1 MGLID
6 DLKKW
11 AHPYEDED
19 EEYEDDFAELGSRDT
34 GAFADERPSRRERD
48 RDEDRRNKVVNIH
61 ATTQL
66 KVVLV
71 KPERFE
77 NASEIADHLKEKR
90 TVVINLESTNKDI
103 ARRLIDFLSGVAYA
117 GEGKIK
123 KVAANTYIIT
133 PYHVDIMG
141 DLIDELENN
150 GLYLEET
157 EGCTM
162 LTPQEVSN
170 HAFAK
175 AVMGGYNMAMVD
187 EFLDELTDDYTSLYK
202 ENAALKAKMKVLVDK
217 VEEYRSTEDAM
228 RAALLTAQKMA
239 DSMVA
244 EAEEKKKSLLE
255 NAESE
260 ANRKIG
266 ALRDEVAQEER
277 RLTAAK
283 AETADFLARV
293 RELYE
298 REMKLL
304 EELPEAD
311 LAPAAPL
318 ELAKPAAD
326 VSEIEK
332 SIMDSFKLPDLTK
345 AAEVEPE
352 AEEAPEE
359 PEESPEEGNPFLD
372 SATRAIK
379 LSDLKFGRNYHGE
392 E

>member
-141 DLIDELENN
+141 DLIDWK
-150 GLYLEET
+150 T
-157 EGCTM
+157 TDCT
-162 LTPQEVSN
+162 
-170 HAFAK
+170 
-175 AVMGGYNMAMVD
+175 
-187 EFLDELTDDYTSLYK
+187 YK
-202 ENAALKAKMKVLVDK
+202 
-217 VEEYRSTEDAM
+217 RR
-228 RAALLTAQKMA
+228 RAA
-239 DSMVA
+239 
-244 EAEEKKKSLLE
+244 
-255 NAESE
+255 
-260 ANRKIG
+260 RC
-266 ALRDEVAQEER
+266 
-277 RLTAAK
+277 
-283 AETADFLARV
+283 
-293 RELYE
+293 
-298 REMKLL
+298 
-304 EELPEAD
+304 
-311 LAPAAPL
+311 
-318 ELAKPAAD
+318 
-326 VSEIEK
+326 
-332 SIMDSFKLPDLTK
+332 
-345 AAEVEPE
+345 
-352 AEEAPEE
+352 
-359 PEESPEEGNPFLD
+359 
-372 SATRAIK
+372 
-379 LSDLKFGRNYHGE
+379 
-392 E
+392 